1 MRPEA
6 RDAAYL
12 KDMLDACREVE
23 EFTKELD
30 FRAFVRDRLACRA
43 VERSLEIAGEAAKR
57 VTTGFRDAHPE
68 IQWRQIAGLRD
79 ILAHDYSDVDYVQLY
94 KAVRQDVPPL
104 LAALEAIL
112 SEIRE
117 ASAAYRVARRRFG
130 RARATVAVG

>member
-12 KDMLDACREVE
+12 KDMRDACREVE
-23 EFTKELD
+23 EFTKGLD
-30 FRAFVRDRLACRA
+30 FHAFIRNRLACRA

-57 VTTGFRDAHPE
+57 VTTGFREAHPQ
-68 IQWRQIAGLRD
+68 IQWRQITGLRD
-79 ILAHDYSDVDYVQLY
+79 ILAHDYTDVDYVQLH

-117 ASAAYRVARRRFG
+117 PRTAYLVARRRSG
-130 RARATVAVG
+130 RASRASA